1 MNMKDRYSTWSAF
14 LSSYCGIAMFVS
26 YYIAPDSPEG
36 IIVPILMFLFY
47 SAILA
52 GILGLIFTFL
62 AFNKRE
68 KGYLK
73 LVGPVLLSLVLLSFI
88 LSFVSIMFMGED

>member
-1 MNMKDRYSTWSAF
+1 MKNKYSKYSAI
-14 LSSYCGIAMFVS
+14 LSLYCGIAMFVS

-52 GILGLIFTFL
+52 GILGLVFTFI
-62 AFNKRE
+62 AFLKSE

-73 LVGPVLLSLVLLSFI
+73 IVGPVLLSLVLLSFI